1 MENALDVDNLDEALD
16 EFFDREPVNHNF
28 AIDHRGKKAKFN
40 TEQQLSTWHV
50 LGQNKQLVQYC
61 ES

>member
-40 TEQQLSTWHV
+40 TEQQLST
-50 LGQNKQLVQYC
+50 
-61 ES
+61 